1 MTKIKIQEALK
12 EGFKILRK
20 NPIIFVPA
28 VIIATLAL
36 SINFIPTPF
45 LENGDTTS
53 ATNYLLAVLSFLL
66 LSTLIGLIDLFLT
79 SIIIRMVYDATQ
91 GEVSLSKGVKIAV
104 RKYPYLLISLILYI
118 LISFMGF
125 IALIIPGIFLDIK
138 LLYFDRAI
146 LIDNEGI
153 TKSLKKSWGITKG
166 DWWTTFA
173 LSLFFIII
181 PLGLYWLL
189 DMFQSPVSLALNF
202 IITLLLTPWGVS
214 SLTIAYLQ
222 LTRESTTPAKI

>member
-28 VIIATLAL
+28 VIIAILGLGLNLT
-36 SINFIPTPF
+36 PTPY

-53 ATNYLLAVLSFLL
+53 AMNYLLAVLSFLL
-66 LSTLIGLIDLFLT
+66 LSILISLINLFLT

-91 GEVSLSKGVKIAV
+91 GEASLSKGVKIAV
-104 RKYPYLLISLILYI
+104 KKYPYLLISSILCI
-118 LISFMGF
+118 LISFVGL
-125 IALIIPGIFLDIK
+125 IALVIPGIFLSIK

-153 TKSLKKSWGITKG
+153 TNSLKKSWRITKG

-173 LSLFFIII
+173 LSMFFIII
-181 PLGLYWLL
+181 PLGLYLLL
-189 DMFQSPVSLALNF
+189 DMLQSPVSLTLNF
-202 IITLLLTPWGVS
+202 IITLLLTPWGIS
-214 SLTIAYLQ
+214 SLTLAYLQ
-222 LTRESTTPAKI
+222 LTRR